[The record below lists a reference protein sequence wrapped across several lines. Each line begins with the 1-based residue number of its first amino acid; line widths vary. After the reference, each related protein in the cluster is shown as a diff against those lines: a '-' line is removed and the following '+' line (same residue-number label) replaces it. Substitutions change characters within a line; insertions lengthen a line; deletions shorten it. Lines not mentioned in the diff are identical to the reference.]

1 MRIHNFFL
9 LISFLLLFIA
19 FGCEEDNHAPIN
31 QEGEVPSQISDLVV
45 ESLPGSAKISYKL
58 PFDNNLLYVKARYEI
73 RPGVPREIKSSFY
86 ANSLIVDGFG
96 DTTTYK
102 VDIVTVGR
110 NTLES
115 EPVVVTVKPQRSPIY
130 EVHESI
136 MNTVKE
142 TFGGIKF
149 NIENSTEADVRIY
162 VTTID
167 SLGEWIDAETFYTS
181 TASGEFSVRGYD
193 SISRPFGIYV
203 KDRWDNTSDTFED
216 IYHPWFEQKLDK
228 SKFSQVDLPTDQNK
242 AHMTGRTMNKI
253 WDEDYSNSDFVTT
266 VGYGI
271 PQWFTFDLGVKANL
285 SRIVVYNRSSGATY
299 IYNAGSIKE
308 WEIFGSM
315 NPNSD
320 GSWDESWTPMRNQPC
335 VSFKPSGLP
344 LGEYNNEDIQR
355 QIDGEEFEFDAV
367 DVPVRYLRWK
377 TNAAWGGSSIGHI
390 NLVEITIYGSVI
402 EEYK

>member
-1 MRIHNFFL
+1 MNIQNFFL
-9 LISFLLLFIA
+9 LSFLLLFIA
-19 FGCEEDNHAPIN
+19 FGCEEDNHIPVN
-31 QEGEVPSQISDLVV
+31 QEGALPSQVTDLAV
-45 ESLPGSAKISYKL
+45 ESLPGAARISYKL
-58 PFDNNLLYVKARYEI
+58 PVDNNLLYVKARYEI
-73 RPGVPREIKSSFY
+73 RTGVPREIKSSFY
-86 ANSLIVDGFG
+86 ANNLIVDGFG
-96 DTTTYK
+96 DTTEYK
-102 VDIVTVGR
+102 VKIVTVGR
-110 NTLES
+110 NALES
-115 EPVVVTVKPQRSPIY
+115 EPVVVTVKPQKSPVY

-136 MNTVKE
+136 VNTVKE

-149 NIENSTEADVRIY
+149 NIKNSTEADVRIY
-162 VTTID
+162 VTTLD
-167 SLGEWIDAETFYTS
+167 SLGEWVDAETFYTS
-181 TASGEFSVRGYD
+181 VAAGEFSVRGYD

-216 IYHPWFEQKLDK
+216 TYHPWFEQKLDK
-228 SKFSQVDLPTDQNK
+228 GKFSQVDLPTDQNK
-242 AHMTGRTMNKI
+242 PHMTGRTMDKI

-285 SRIVVYNRSSGATY
+285 SRIVVFNRSSGASY

-315 NPNSD
+315 EPNSD